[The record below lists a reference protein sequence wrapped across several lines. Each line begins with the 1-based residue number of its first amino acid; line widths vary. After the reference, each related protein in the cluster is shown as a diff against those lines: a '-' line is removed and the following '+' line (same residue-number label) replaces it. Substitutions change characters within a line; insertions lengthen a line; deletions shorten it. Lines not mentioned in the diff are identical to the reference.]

1 MFGLWF
7 SLMGLAFGFLCSHI
21 AKKKERSNKDW
32 FTLGF
37 VFSFIALLIITIL
50 PHSESEEAEIKS
62 SDLFDEDYGFSANVW

>member
-7 SLMGLAFGFLCSHI
+7 SLLGLAIGFLCSRI
-21 AKKKERSNKDW
+21 AKQKERSHKDW

-50 PHSESEEAEIKS
+50 PHSEKAEAEIKS
-62 SDLFDEDYGFSANVW
+62 PDLFDEDYRFSANV